1 MIRVWIIDDQEYMR
15 MRTVPKIVR
24 DRWPDSDITAFDSL
38 AAAIYYTG
46 SVDLIIIDITAVCP
60 IERAQLAYGPICQLI
75 DRHPGTTL
83 IINSALP
90 RYVTDVV
97 RSEVK
102 QFSPDAHVLSC
113 GFPFHVNLPKVLAGI
128 EA

>member
-1 MIRVWIIDDQEYMR
+1 MMRVWIIDDQEYMR
-15 MRTVPKIVR
+15 TRTVPKIVR
-24 DRWPDSDITAFDSL
+24 DRWPDSDITAFDTL
-38 AAAIYYTG
+38 AAALYYTG

-75 DRHPGTTL
+75 DKHPGTTL

-97 RSEVK
+97 RREVLE
-102 QFSPDAHVLSC
+102 FAPDAQVLLC
-113 GFPFHVNLPKVLAGI
+113 GFPFDVNLPKVLAEI
-128 EA
+128 T

>member
-1 MIRVWIIDDQEYMR
+1 MMRVWIIDDQEYMR
-15 MRTVPKIVR
+15 TRTVPKIVR
-24 DRWPDSDITAFDSL
+24 DRWPDSDITAFDTL
-38 AAAIYYTG
+38 AAALYYSG

-75 DRHPGTTL
+75 DKHPGTTL

-97 RSEVK
+97 RREVLE
-102 QFSPDAHVLSC
+102 FAPDAQVLLC
-113 GFPFHVNLPKVLAGI
+113 GFPFDVNLPKALAGI
-128 EA
+128 T

>member
-1 MIRVWIIDDQEYMR
+1 MRVWIIDDQEYMR
-15 MRTVPKIVR
+15 TRTVPKIVR

-38 AAAIYYTG
+38 AAALYYSG

-60 IERAQLAYGPICQLI
+60 IERAYLAYGPICQLI
-75 DRHPGTTL
+75 DRHPGATL

-97 RSEVK
+97 RSEVQ
-102 QFSPDAHVLSC
+102 QFAPDAHVLLC
-113 GFPFHVNLPKVLAGI
+113 GFPFDMNLPKVLAGI
-128 EA
+128 EG